1 MLSVRIFRSCV
12 VVIIIYNKFYF
23 FIRIS
28 GEYVFV
34 NQCFQ
39 DFFIGF
45 VIVVHLVTIKKFD
58 ICLLAGWSS
67 TLFILLVNIFDH
79 TFNLFINNIVRKP
92 KVCFISIKKA
102 DKTNI
107 FVVLNKTDYHSK
119 LQNILDDHT
128 KFKKLNKNPTN

>member
-1 MLSVRIFRSCV
+1 M
-12 VVIIIYNKFYF
+12 
-23 FIRIS
+23 
-28 GEYVFV
+28 

-67 TLFILLVNIFDH
+67 TLFILLVNIFDN

-92 KVCFISIKKA
+92 IVDESLFYVFYIYI
-102 DKTNI
+102 NLYI
-107 FVVLNKTDYHSK
+107 NLNVL
-119 LQNILDDHT
+119 
-128 KFKKLNKNPTN
+128 